1 MNDDNPW
8 QPGGTCHTWDKSKE
22 SWKKAQDGLP
32 YLVCSDVGQA
42 SYDDLTKIKEGQY
55 LSKGC
60 GTQDIINTKT
70 SLLPYQTTSKE
81 NDKKNKKHERKEKK
95 KNRFHAFRKFKTN
108 VKKKKL
114 TVNIVCSIVIGI
126 LVSLLILRLKYPNTP
141 IKFLHY
147 TTLDNKTKKIIYS
160 TIISLLI
167 LLCVFFISIANMK
180 DGNTD

>member
-22 SWKKAQDGLP
+22 SWKNAQEGLP

-81 NDKKNKKHERKEKK
+81 KDKNNKKQERKEKSDRKK
-95 KNRFHAFRKFKTN
+95 KNRVIAFRKFKKN
-108 VKKKKL
+108 VNKNKL
-114 TVNIVCSIVIGI
+114 TVNIVCGIVILI
-126 LVSLLILRLKYPNTP
+126 LLLLLLILRFRTGNGVQAPN
-141 IKFLHY
+141 Y
-147 TTLDNKTKKIIYS
+147 Y
-160 TIISLLI
+160 TIILLLLI
-167 LLCVFFISIANMK
+167 LLCVFFISIANIPPP
-180 DGNTD
+180 